1 MINTEFNPF
10 LCGQNIY
17 LREVRTSDVTESY
30 YRWLNDPTITQFL
43 ECRFYPNTIEKL
55 DEYVKSKQADFNNIF
70 LAIVTKENHR
80 HIGNIKLGPI
90 NWIHRFADIGIIIGE
105 KDCWG
110 KGYASEAISLV
121 TKFSFDTLNLHK
133 LTAGC
138 YEMNQGSVKAFQ
150 KAGFHIEGIR
160 KSELFY
166 QGAYIDNIVL
176 AIFKD

>member
-1 MINTEFNPF
+1 MNNNEFNAF
-10 LCGQNIY
+10 LSGQNIY
-17 LREVRTSDVTESY
+17 LREITISDVPGAY
-30 YRWLNDPTITQFL
+30 YRWMNDPAITQFL
-43 ECRFYPNTIEKL
+43 ESRFYPNTMDSL
-55 DEYVKSKQADFNNIF
+55 NEYVKNKQADSNNVF
-70 LAIVTKENHR
+70 LAIVIKENHR

-121 TKFSFDTLNLHK
+121 TKFAFNTLNLHK

-150 KAGFHIEGIR
+150 KAGFYIEGGR
-160 KSELFY
+160 KSQYYY
-166 QGAYIDNIVL
+166 QGAYIDGVKL
-176 AIFKD
+176 AILKD